1 MRFVCLLR
9 FIRPLF
15 AVIMPTLA
23 AQARDIQICHAEYA
37 PIFKP
42 KKENFRSKL
51 ADTPVCGDTSKA
63 FPPLTEEQEETV
75 YFNFLYSSAM
85 LKTVQRNLHDFKA
98 CPFHQSVCTV
108 NHCEFNFENKTFLY
122 HNDSTLEV
130 VNRAVDITV
139 LENKFYHALKSIS
152 SWDIPSGSSSDSANV
167 DNVAYTKFVW
177 VYGFSG

>member
-1 MRFVCLLR
+1 MQL
-9 FIRPLF
+9 
-15 AVIMPTLA
+15 
-23 AQARDIQICHAEYA
+23 
-37 PIFKP
+37 
-42 KKENFRSKL
+42 ENFRSKL

-75 YFNFLYSSAM
+75 YF
-85 LKTVQRNLHDFKA
+85 
-98 CPFHQSVCTV
+98 
-108 NHCEFNFENKTFLY
+108 LY
-122 HNDSTLEV
+122 HPNFTLEV

-167 DNVAYTKFVW
+167 DNNAYTKFVW